1 MGGFDGSWQ
10 ILGGT
15 FAAHAAQGG
24 RTVAKRGFGRKVL
37 HVSLPGTFTVPQQF
51 SALLKFSIAVGMDT
65 IGLDYGWGP
74 SPDSKRSAQCGLS
87 GDCQACQNNYHEL
100 IGFGR
105 GTSLT
110 EGQYTVFGD
119 TMAETLKFT
128 HFFNSGVTFLPA
140 FELGA
145 DVDVASPLPAASR
158 AYIESIQDSFSVEGL
173 LVKVLQELGWSEYL
187 ASGAP
192 DWSKIV
198 ISGHSQGASHAG
210 YMAAMRDVR
219 GALLLSGPQ
228 DACGNDGASWV
239 AEASQQAKQNI
250 FGCYAMDEP
259 GKPAIERNLAF
270 MTEVSQVNMTDRS
283 ISSGGS
289 AWCAPPTH
297 CATGVDDQLADAVVE
312 QCFGKL
318 ARFGRLS
325 DSSFAS
331 SSQFRFQIGILVIY
345 YSQFPLLLLL
355 GPQ

>member
-1 MGGFDGSWQ
+1 MCELQGLRHGISKDCVLPFGQ
-10 ILGGT
+10 RR
-15 FAAHAAQGG
+15 AA
-24 RTVAKRGFGRKVL
+24 AK
-37 HVSLPGTFTVPQQF
+37 
-51 SALLKFSIAVGMDT
+51 A
-65 IGLDYGWGP
+65 
-74 SPDSKRSAQCGLS
+74 
-87 GDCQACQNNYHEL
+87 N
-100 IGFGR
+100 
-105 GTSLT
+105 
-110 EGQYTVFGD
+110 
-119 TMAETLKFT
+119 
-128 HFFNSGVTFLPA
+128 
-140 FELGA
+140 ELGA